1 MATKDAKRLNP
12 GIQVANLFPGAG
24 SKAGQQL
31 ERQTS
36 EPRYYAI
43 VSAKLPVSGAN
54 PTYAF
59 ALNDSGS
66 YITLTPA

>member
-24 SKAGQQL
+24 TKAGQQL

-36 EPRYYAI
+36 EPKFYAV
-43 VSAKLPVSGAN
+43 VSAQMPVSGAN

-66 YITLTPA
+66 YVTLVPA